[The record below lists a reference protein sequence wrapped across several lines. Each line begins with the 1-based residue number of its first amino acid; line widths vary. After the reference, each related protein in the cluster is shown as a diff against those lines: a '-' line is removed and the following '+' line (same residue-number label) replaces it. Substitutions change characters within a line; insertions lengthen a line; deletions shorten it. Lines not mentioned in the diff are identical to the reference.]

1 MAPFKP
7 GTLAAILACIGFA
20 FGIAYGNA
28 QAADEIKA
36 ASLANDVCGGCHGAD
51 GNSVAPVFPKLA
63 GQQKVYLLRELKD
76 YKSGKRVSEIMAPL
90 VTSLS
95 EEDLSNLAAYYA
107 KQKAAPGVAGDAKL
121 LSVGKNLY
129 LKGNSKTDVP
139 SCDSCH
145 EEDGSG
151 SGKFPR
157 VAGQHVD
164 YALDQFRLY
173 ATGKRTNGARVMQAV
188 AERMTEEETRAVAE
202 YMASMP

>member
-1 MAPFKP
+1 MPSFKT
-7 GTLAAILACIGFA
+7 GTLAAILICIA
-20 FGIAYGNA
+20 FGNA
-28 QAADEIKA
+28 QAADESIKV

-51 GNSVAPVFPKLA
+51 GNSIAPTFPKLA

-76 YKSGKRVSEIMAPL
+76 YKSGKRVSKIMAPL
-90 VTSLS
+90 VASLS
-95 EEDLSNLAAYYA
+95 DDDLSNLAAYYA

-151 SGKFPR
+151 SGRFPR

>member
-1 MAPFKP
+1 MIPYTPNSMAL
-7 GTLAAILACIGFA
+7 LAAVTLSYGQIALADD
-20 FGIAYGNA
+20 
-28 QAADEIKA
+28 AAAKA
-36 ASLANDVCGGCHGAD
+36 ASLATEVCAGCHGTD
-51 GNSVAPVFPKLA
+51 GNSMVAAFPKLA

-76 YKSGKRVSEIMAPL
+76 YKSGKRVSEVMVPL
-90 VTSLS
+90 VANLS
-95 EEDLSNLAAYYA
+95 EDELTQLAAYYA
-107 KQKAAPGVAGDAKL
+107 KQKPAAGVASDAKL
-121 LSVGKNLY
+121 LAIGKELY

-157 VAGQHVD
+157 VAGQHVE

-173 ATGKRTNGARVMQAV
+173 ATGKRTNGSRVMQAV
-188 AERMTEEETRAVAE
+188 AARMSEEETRAVAE

>member
-1 MAPFKP
+1 MSPFHFI
-7 GTLAAILACIGFA
+7 TLTTTLLACCIGA
-20 FGIAYGNA
+20 TSA
-28 QAADEIKA
+28 QADDAAAKA
-36 ASLANDVCGGCHGAD
+36 ASIAGEVCAGCHGAD
-51 GNSVAPVFPKLA
+51 GNSLIPTFPKLA

-76 YKSGKRVSEIMAPL
+76 YKSGKRVSEVMVPL
-90 VTSLS
+90 VANLS
-95 EEDLSNLAAYYA
+95 DDELTNLAAYYA
-107 KQKAAPGVAGDAKL
+107 KQKPAAGTVSNSGL
-121 LSVGKNLY
+121 LGVGKELY

-157 VAGQHVD
+157 VAGQHTE

-188 AERMTEEETRAVAE
+188 ASRMSEEETRAVAE

>member
-1 MAPFKP
+1 MIPHALKPMAL
-7 GTLAAILACIGFA
+7 LAAVTLSHSQLALA
-20 FGIAYGNA
+20 DD
-28 QAADEIKA
+28 AAAKA
-36 ASLANDVCGGCHGAD
+36 ASLATEVCAGCHGAD
-51 GNSVAPVFPKLA
+51 GNSMVAAFPKLA

-76 YKSGKRVSEIMAPL
+76 YKSGKRVSEVMVPL
-90 VTSLS
+90 VANLS
-95 EEDLSNLAAYYA
+95 EDELTQLAAYYA
-107 KQKAAPGVAGDAKL
+107 KQKPTAGIVGDAKL
-121 LSVGKNLY
+121 LAIGKELY

-157 VAGQHVD
+157 VAGQHVE

-188 AERMTEEETRAVAE
+188 ASRMSEEETRAVAE

>member
-1 MAPFKP
+1 MKSFTPKPLIAFACLALSAVIAAPVQ
-7 GTLAAILACIGFA
+7 ADAEAI
-20 FGIAYGNA
+20 
-28 QAADEIKA
+28 
-36 ASLANDVCGGCHGAD
+36 ANEMCAGCHGAD
-51 GNSVAPVFPKLA
+51 GNSMVPGFPKLA

-76 YKSGKRVSEIMAPL
+76 YRSGKRVSEIMAPL
-90 VTSLS
+90 VSTLS
-95 EEDLSNLAAYYA
+95 DQDVADLADFYA
-107 KQKAAPGVAGDAKL
+107 KQKPAPGVAGDPTL

-129 LKGNSKTDVP
+129 LKGNSNTDVP

-173 ATGKRTNGARVMQAV
+173 ATGKRTNGSRVMQAV
-188 AERMTEEETRAVAE
+188 ANRMSEEETRAVAE

>member
-1 MAPFKP
+1 
-7 GTLAAILACIGFA
+7 
-20 FGIAYGNA
+20 
-28 QAADEIKA
+28 
-36 ASLANDVCGGCHGAD
+36 
-51 GNSVAPVFPKLA
+51 
-63 GQQKVYLLRELKD
+63 VYLLRELKD

-90 VTSLS
+90 VAGLS
-95 EEDLSNLAAYYA
+95 DDDLSNLAAYYA

-121 LSVGKNLY
+121 LSVGRDLY

-173 ATGKRTNGARVMQAV
+173 ATGKRTNGARVMQAI

>member
-1 MAPFKP
+1 MKPFPIKAIVAMA
-7 GTLAAILACIGFA
+7 
-20 FGIAYGNA
+20 GIASSIALTGA
-28 QAADEIKA
+28 VQAADATAI
-36 ASLANDVCGGCHGAD
+36 ANEVCAGCHGAD
-51 GNSVAPVFPKLA
+51 GNSIATTFPKLA

-90 VTSLS
+90 VATLS
-95 EEDLSNLAAYYA
+95 DDDLSNLAAYYA
-107 KQKAAPGVAGDAKL
+107 KQKAAPGVVGDAKL

-173 ATGKRTNGARVMQAV
+173 ATGKRTNGSRVMQAV
-188 AERMTEEETRAVAE
+188 AERMSEEETRAVAE

>member
-1 MAPFKP
+1 MTPFNLK
-7 GTLAAILACIGFA
+7 ILSGIVGFTCSIGMIGA
-20 FGIAYGNA
+20 V
-28 QAADEIKA
+28 QAADDAAKA
-36 ASLANDVCGGCHGAD
+36 ASTATEVCGGCHGAD
-51 GNSVAPVFPKLA
+51 GNSIATTFPKLA

-76 YKSGKRVSEIMAPL
+76 YKSGKRVSEMMVPFVAG
-90 VTSLS
+90 LS
-95 EEDLSNLAAYYA
+95 DDDLPHLAAYYA
-107 KQKAAPGVAGDAKL
+107 KQKPAAGVAGDAKML
-121 LSVGKNLY
+121 AVGKNLY

-173 ATGKRTNGARVMQAV
+173 AIGKRTNGSRVMQAV
-188 AERMTEEETRAVAE
+188 AERMSEEETRAVAE

>member
-1 MAPFKP
+1 MGSFPLKQCALLA
-7 GTLAAILACIGFA
+7 TLLGAISATNFTYA
-20 FGIAYGNA
+20 EDATNRASRIAN
-28 QAADEIKA
+28 EIC
-36 ASLANDVCGGCHGAD
+36 ASCHGAD
-51 GNSVAPVFPKLA
+51 GNSLAPTFPKLA

-90 VTSLS
+90 MSTLADD
-95 EEDLSNLAAYYA
+95 DLPHLAAYYA
-107 KQKAAPGVAGDAKL
+107 KQTPTPGVAGDARL
-121 LSVGKNLY
+121 LGIGKELY

-188 AERMTEEETRAVAE
+188 AERMSEEETRAVAE

>member
-1 MAPFKP
+1 MSPFHFI
-7 GTLAAILACIGFA
+7 TLTTTLLVCCIGA
-20 FGIAYGNA
+20 TSA
-28 QAADEIKA
+28 QADDAAAKA
-36 ASLANDVCGGCHGAD
+36 ASIAGEVCAGCHGAD
-51 GNSVAPVFPKLA
+51 GNSLIPTFPKLA

-76 YKSGKRVSEIMAPL
+76 YKSGKRVSEVMVPL
-90 VTSLS
+90 VANLS
-95 EEDLSNLAAYYA
+95 DDELTHLAAYYA
-107 KQKAAPGVAGDAKL
+107 KQKPAAGTVSNPSL
-121 LSVGKNLY
+121 LGVGKELY

-157 VAGQHVD
+157 VAGQHTE

-188 AERMTEEETRAVAE
+188 ASRMSEEETRAVAE

>member
-1 MAPFKP
+1 MKPFQIRAIAAMA
-7 GTLAAILACIGFA
+7 
-20 FGIAYGNA
+20 GIASSLALIGVA
-28 QAADEIKA
+28 QAADDVAKG
-36 ASLANDVCGGCHGAD
+36 ASIATEVCAGCHGAD
-51 GNSVAPVFPKLA
+51 GNSIATTFPKLA

-76 YKSGKRVSEIMAPL
+76 YKSGKRVSEIMVPL
-90 VTSLS
+90 VATLS
-95 EEDLSNLAAYYA
+95 DDDLNNLAAYYA

-173 ATGKRTNGARVMQAV
+173 ATGKRTNGSRVMQAV
-188 AERMTEEETRAVAE
+188 AERMSEEETRAVAE

>member
-1 MAPFKP
+1 MTPFNIK
-7 GTLAAILACIGFA
+7 TIAAMIGFA
-20 FGIAYGNA
+20 SGIVLIDAA
-28 QAADEIKA
+28 QAADDAAKA
-36 ASLANDVCGGCHGAD
+36 ATTATEVCAGCHGAD
-51 GNSVAPVFPKLA
+51 GNSIAPNFPKLA

-90 VTSLS
+90 MATLS
-95 EEDLSNLAAYYA
+95 DDDLPHLAAYYA
-107 KQKAAPGVAGDAKL
+107 KQKPAPGVAGDAKL
-121 LSVGKNLY
+121 LTVGKNLY

-145 EEDGSG
+145 EEDGNG

-164 YALDQFRLY
+164 YTLDQFRLY

-188 AERMTEEETRAVAE
+188 AERMSEEETRAVAE
-202 YMASMP
+202 FMASMP

>member
-1 MAPFKP
+1 MIPHALKSMAL
-7 GTLAAILACIGFA
+7 LAAVTLSYSQIALADD
-20 FGIAYGNA
+20 
-28 QAADEIKA
+28 AAAKA
-36 ASLANDVCGGCHGAD
+36 ASLATEVCAGCHGAD
-51 GNSVAPVFPKLA
+51 GNSMVAAFPKLA

-76 YKSGKRVSEIMAPL
+76 YKSGKRVSEVMVPL
-90 VTSLS
+90 VANLS
-95 EEDLSNLAAYYA
+95 EDELTQLAAYYA
-107 KQKAAPGVAGDAKL
+107 KQKPAPGIAGDAKL
-121 LSVGKNLY
+121 LAIGKELY

-145 EEDGSG
+145 EEDGNG

-157 VAGQHVD
+157 VAGQHVE

-188 AERMTEEETRAVAE
+188 ASRMSEEETRAVAE

>member
-1 MAPFKP
+1 MTPYNTR
-7 GTLAAILACIGFA
+7 TLAGIMTIAG
-20 FGIAYGNA
+20 GIALSGFTHAA
-28 QAADEIKA
+28 QDAAKIADE
-36 ASLANDVCGGCHGAD
+36 VCAGCHSAD
-51 GNSVAPVFPKLA
+51 GNSVIPNFPKLA

-76 YKSGKRVSEIMAPL
+76 YKSGKRVSEIMAPM
-90 VTSLS
+90 VANLS
-95 EEDLSNLAAYYA
+95 DDDLSNLAAYYA
-107 KQKAAPGVAGDAKL
+107 KQKPAPGVAGNPKL

-164 YALDQFRLY
+164 YSLDQFRLY

-188 AERMTEEETRAVAE
+188 AERMSEEETLAVAE

>member
-1 MAPFKP
+1 MIPHAPKSMAL
-7 GTLAAILACIGFA
+7 LAAFILSYSQFA
-20 FGIAYGNA
+20 LADD
-28 QAADEIKA
+28 AAAKA
-36 ASLANDVCGGCHGAD
+36 TNLATEVCAGCHGAD
-51 GNSVAPVFPKLA
+51 GNSMIAAFPKLA

-76 YKSGKRVSEIMAPL
+76 YKSGKRVSEVMAPL
-90 VTSLS
+90 VANLS
-95 EEDLSNLAAYYA
+95 EDELTQLAAYYA
-107 KQKAAPGVAGDAKL
+107 KQKPTAGIVGDAKL
-121 LSVGKNLY
+121 LAIGKELY

-157 VAGQHVD
+157 VAGQHVE

-188 AERMTEEETRAVAE
+188 ASRMSEEETRAVAE

>member
-1 MAPFKP
+1 MTLLNLK
-7 GTLAAILACIGFA
+7 TLA
-20 FGIAYGNA
+20 GIAAFTCGIGLVSIS
-28 QAADEIKA
+28 QAADDAAKA
-36 ASLANDVCGGCHGAD
+36 ATIATEVCAGCHGAD
-51 GNSVAPVFPKLA
+51 GNSIATTFPKLA

-76 YKSGKRVSEIMAPL
+76 YKSGKRVSEVMAPF
-90 VTSLS
+90 VAGLS
-95 EEDLSNLAAYYA
+95 DDDLPHLAAYYA

-121 LSVGKNLY
+121 LTMGKNLY

-145 EEDGSG
+145 EEDGTG

-173 ATGKRTNGARVMQAV
+173 ATGKRTNGSRVMQAV
-188 AERMTEEETRAVAE
+188 AERMSEEETRAVAE

>member
-1 MAPFKP
+1 MKPFQIKAIAAMA
-7 GTLAAILACIGFA
+7 
-20 FGIAYGNA
+20 GIASCLGLIGVA
-28 QAADEIKA
+28 QAADDVAKG
-36 ASLANDVCGGCHGAD
+36 ASIATEVCAGCHGAD
-51 GNSVAPVFPKLA
+51 GNSIATTFPKLA

-76 YKSGKRVSEIMAPL
+76 YKSGKRVSEIMVPL
-90 VTSLS
+90 VATLS
-95 EEDLSNLAAYYA
+95 DDDLSNLAAYYA
-107 KQKAAPGVAGDAKL
+107 KQKAAPGIAGDAKL

-173 ATGKRTNGARVMQAV
+173 ATGKRTNGSRVMQAV
-188 AERMTEEETRAVAE
+188 AERMSEEETRAVAE